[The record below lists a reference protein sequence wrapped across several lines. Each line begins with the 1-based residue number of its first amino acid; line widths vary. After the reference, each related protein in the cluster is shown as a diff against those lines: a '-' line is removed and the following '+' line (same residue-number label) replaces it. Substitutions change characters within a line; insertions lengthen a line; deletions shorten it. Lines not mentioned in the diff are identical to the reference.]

1 MVVWKNAQYTVY
13 IQDTK
18 YTLAMFIHYLGE
30 GRAEDS
36 KAAAS
41 KVISRFCFG
50 AYHAR
55 GIYYAIF
62 VYSFKILEDLADS
75 SRLLT
80 SVNPCNN
87 KNYYTNIVPNK
98 SDRKNI

>member
-1 MVVWKNAQYTVY
+1 
-13 IQDTK
+13 
-18 YTLAMFIHYLGE
+18 MFIHYLGE

-55 GIYYAIF
+55 GIYNAIF
-62 VYSFKILEDLADS
+62 VYFGGFG
-75 SRLLT
+75 R
-80 SVNPCNN
+80 
-87 KNYYTNIVPNK
+87 
-98 SDRKNI
+98 